1 MDGVQNEKFYYGSS
15 EKSPFKGGMKNQY
28 IVDELPKKWGL
39 DSYQK
44 KRE

>member
-28 IVDELPKKWGL
+28 IVDELPKKWSL
-39 DSYQK
+39 DSYHI
-44 KRE
+44 